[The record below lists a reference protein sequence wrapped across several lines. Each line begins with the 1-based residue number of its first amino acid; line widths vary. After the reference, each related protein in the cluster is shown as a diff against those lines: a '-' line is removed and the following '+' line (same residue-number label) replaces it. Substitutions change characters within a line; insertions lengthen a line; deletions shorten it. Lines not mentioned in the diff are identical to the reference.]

1 MILNEEL
8 ISFYKKTKQNKKT
21 EGKIHGETGTL
32 KNAKHCRDSVH
43 ISPDVAT
50 CR

>member
-8 ISFYKKTKQNKKT
+8 ISFYKKKT

-32 KNAKHCRDSVH
+32 KNAKHCRDSLH